1 MIDKFIEYM
10 KDESM
15 SENTYLSYARDVK
28 LFEKYYNDSYGEKM
42 QNLTHSDISMYKSF
56 LLKGGNSA
64 STVNRK
70 LAALKMYNRFLI
82 DNNMQSSI
90 VIKDKDYIKIQ
101 KPVIRKK
108 IPTLKEVDKLKH
120 FSSQDIK
127 NAKRDYCIIVI
138 FLYGG
143 LRESELVNIKIADV
157 KLSSRFINIIGK
169 GNKFRQVIINNLMYD
184 AIEDYL
190 KERKEMNIKNPYL
203 FIGQKNQNTKSPLS
217 RNFCNRLLSK
227 YQEICQMS
235 NLHPHLLRAFFCSN
249 ALHNAKYSIDQ
260 VADQAGH
267 SSLNTTKQ
275 YLSYEDEDL
284 LTLAN
289 KL

>member
-1 MIDKFIEYM
+1 
-10 KDESM
+10 
-15 SENTYLSYARDVK
+15 
-28 LFEKYYNDSYGEKM
+28 M